1 MVGSCRWGFRT
12 LPQVAFF
19 SRKRTGSYGIPHAV
33 LNKSTAVAYHAPMWL
48 SPIPLALV
56 PSSNPL
62 SFRDLGAGQTAL
74 PLDPHPGAFG
84 VVRKHHTHEGVDLYA
99 PEGTLVSAVEAGQVV
114 RIEPF
119 TGSHAGSSWWHD
131 TWAVFVE
138 GASGVVVYGEI
149 QPKAGLVEGARVEP
163 GQVLGRILQV
173 LKTPKGR
180 PATMLHLELH
190 APGTR
195 SAPGWDH
202 GQPRPATLLDPTPW
216 LLALVN
222 RAPGPDP

>member
-1 MVGSCRWGFRT
+1 MLGWT
-12 LPQVAFF
+12 
-19 SRKRTGSYGIPHAV
+19 
-33 LNKSTAVAYHAPMWL
+33 
-48 SPIPLALV
+48 SPLPLALV
-56 PSSNPL
+56 ASADRQSFETLPS
-62 SFRDLGAGQTAL
+62 GATAL
-74 PLDPHPGAFG
+74 PLLPHPGAFG

-99 PEGTLVSAVEAGQVV
+99 PAGTVVSAVEAGVVV

-119 TGSHAGSSWWHD
+119 TGEHAGTPWWHD

-149 QPKAGLVEGARVEP
+149 QPQDGLVEGARAAA
-163 GQVLGRILQV
+163 GQVLGHVIPV

-195 SAPGWDH
+195 EAPAWEH
-202 GQPRPATLLDPTPW
+202 GQPRPDSLLDPTPW
-216 LLALVN
+216 LLHLIVPMPSGNSLPKEA
-222 RAPGPDP
+222 

>member
-1 MVGSCRWGFRT
+1 MGFRNIT
-12 LPQVAFF
+12 LSCVLFKKAHWEL
-19 SRKRTGSYGIPHAV
+19 YGIPPAA
-33 LNKSTAVAYHAPMWL
+33 LNKSNAVAYHGPMWH
-48 SPIPLALV
+48 SPLPLALV
-56 PSSNPL
+56 PSSNSL
-62 SFRDLGAGQTAL
+62 SFQDLEAGQTAL
-74 PLDPHPGAFG
+74 PLAPHPGAFG

-99 PEGTLVSAVEAGQVV
+99 PEGTPVSAVEAGQVV

-119 TGSHAGSSWWHD
+119 TGPHAGSPWWHD

-149 QPKAGLVEGARVEP
+149 QPQVGLVEGARVEP
-163 GQVLGRILQV
+163 GQVLGQILQV

-190 APGTR
+190 APGAR

-216 LLALVN
+216 LLAMVN
-222 RAPGPDP
+222 PALGPDP

>member
-1 MVGSCRWGFRT
+1 MNDQDR
-12 LPQVAFF
+12 
-19 SRKRTGSYGIPHAV
+19 
-33 LNKSTAVAYHAPMWL
+33 APR
-48 SPIPLALV
+48 A
-56 PSSNPL
+56 N
-62 SFRDLGAGQTAL
+62 
-74 PLDPHPGAFG
+74 
-84 VVRKHHTHEGVDLYA
+84 GVDSLSL
-99 PEGTLVSAVEAGQVV
+99 TLILAAVVFLIAYSWEILDTGLSRPWQVTLQLV
-114 RIEPF
+114 DY
-119 TGSHAGSSWWHD
+119 D

-149 QPKAGLVEGARVEP
+149 QPEAGLVEGARVEP